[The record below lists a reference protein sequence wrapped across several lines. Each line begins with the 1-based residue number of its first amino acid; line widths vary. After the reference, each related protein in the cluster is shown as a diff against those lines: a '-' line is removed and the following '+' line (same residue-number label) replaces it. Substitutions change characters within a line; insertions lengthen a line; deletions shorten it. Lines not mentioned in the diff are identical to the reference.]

1 MSAEDVEIATH
12 FLRAAGA
19 SLKTGDREPVYP
31 LLAQDVE
38 WATPMRTLRGVDEV
52 RTELIWGFPP
62 ENLDAEVE
70 LGEVEGLGEGRVGC
84 DVREVYRWKQTGEFA
99 HERRRRV
106 EVTIRDG
113 KISRY
118 EMRVVG

>member
-1 MSAEDVEIATH
+1 MGAEDVEVATR

-31 LLAQDVE
+31 LLAQEVE
-38 WATPMRTLRGVDEV
+38 WVTPMRTLHGVDEV
-52 RTELIWGFPP
+52 RSELIWGFMP
-62 ENLDAEVE
+62 ETLDVELE
-70 LGEVEGLGEGRVGC
+70 LGELEDLGEGRVRC
-84 DVREVYRWKQTGEFA
+84 DVREEYRWKPTGEFA

-106 EVTIRDG
+106 EVTVQDG

-118 EMRVVG
+118 EMRVVS

>member
-1 MSAEDVEIATH
+1 MGAEDVEVASR

-38 WATPMRTLRGVDEV
+38 WVTPMRTLHGVDEV
-52 RTELIWGFPP
+52 RKELIWGVMP
-62 ENLDAEVE
+62 ENLDAELE
-70 LGEVEGLGEGRVGC
+70 LGELEDLGGGRVRC
-84 DVREVYRWKQTGEFA
+84 DVREEYRWKPTGEVS

-106 EVTIRDG
+106 EVTIQDG

>member
-1 MSAEDVEIATH
+1 MGAEDVEIATR
-12 FLRAAGA
+12 FLLAAGA

-38 WATPMRTLRGVDEV
+38 WVTPMRTLHGLDEV
-52 RTELIWGFPP
+52 REELIWGFPP
-62 ENLDAEVE
+62 ENLDAELE
-70 LGEVEGLGEGRVGC
+70 LGEAEDLGESRVGC
-84 DVREVYRWKQTGEFA
+84 DLREVYRWKQTGEFA
-99 HERRRRV
+99 HDRRRRV

-113 KISRY
+113 RISRY